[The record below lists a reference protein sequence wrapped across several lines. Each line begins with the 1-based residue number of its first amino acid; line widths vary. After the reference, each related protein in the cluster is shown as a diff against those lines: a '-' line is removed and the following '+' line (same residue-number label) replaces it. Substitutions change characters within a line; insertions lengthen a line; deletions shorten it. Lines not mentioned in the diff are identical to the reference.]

1 MNITYT
7 DDNGELVE
15 IINHPIDIPAHIQG
29 FDVGKSFLNIKAE
42 DVSVLY
48 SYGKPVSKAVTI
60 GRYQMFLKMDFRN
73 FIRSKYAETIN
84 RVFSDFIQGFCTQLS
99 KTGNET
105 IDSFI
110 DVIQE
115 CHEDISNSHG
125 NNVAIS
131 DDSISTLLYLRVC
144 GALRKKWNNEGTEY
158 LAPFFAFKKGAYIK
172 LGVLTLDDKEFIAG
186 LISVMKAQ
194 EEKYRKEIYSA
205 ILILAYVYDI
215 SSHSAK
221 VVETLRYNY
230 NIDVPVR
237 NPCFQSFGTTGGEN
251 GLTAEEIAVFNGS
264 CLSDEDKQA
273 VMEKMK
279 RFLSLQGS
287 AIIQKSLVHYAIE
300 RRKIKLSMLT
310 PQEWLDIFFDRVNEL
325 RTKNEYPA
333 NVDIEEV
340 STPKCY
346 LAFLAENMSEEKIE
360 LGNDDPLVNGL
371 LYLIY
376 IKGYKDIAYIAKE
389 ILILN
394 YIIEQ
399 MSDAVMSSDSE
410 VALNAAIE
418 KALDFIEVVFTC
430 RFRCKTISDVELRD
444 KFKLILK
451 DKELSD
457 KVCKISPHKFDGGFN
472 LMLVYNIIG
481 LFREVEL
488 IKGGISAIATAIAV
502 SKNQI
507 NDKGKPRIRKE
518 YISNW
523 NVEVGDH
530 KQTELNKIL
539 IKRLEAVYL

>member
-7 DDNGELVE
+7 DDNGEIVE
-15 IINHPIDIPAHIQG
+15 ILHHNIEIPAHIQE
-29 FDVGKSFLNIKAE
+29 FDANKSFLNIKAK
-42 DVSVLY
+42 DVSMLC
-48 SYGKPVSKAVTI
+48 SSGKPASRAVTI
-60 GRYQMFLKMDFRN
+60 GRYQMFLRMDFNN
-73 FIRSKYAETIN
+73 FMRSKYADTIH
-84 RVFSDFIQGFCTQLS
+84 RVFSDFRYGFCTQLS

-115 CHEDISNSHG
+115 CNEDIRNSHG
-125 NNVAIS
+125 DQIINT
-131 DDSISTLLYLRVC
+131 DSPALTLLYLRVC
-144 GALRKKWNNEGTEY
+144 SALHKKWNNEGTEY
-158 LAPFFAFKKGAYIK
+158 LAPFFALKKGAYIK
-172 LGVLTLDDKEFIAG
+172 LGVLTLDDKEFIAN
-186 LISVMKAQ
+186 LVSVMKAQ

-205 ILILAYVYDI
+205 ILMLAYIYDV

-221 VVETLRYNY
+221 VVETLKCG
-230 NIDVPVR
+230 IDIPVGKS
-237 NPCFQSFGTTGGEN
+237 CFQGFEKIGGEN
-251 GLTAEEIAVFNGS
+251 ELTAEELAVFNGA
-264 CLSDEDKQA
+264 CLTEDDKQA
-273 VMEKMK
+273 VIMKMN

-287 AIIQKSLVHYAIE
+287 AIIQKQLVHYAIE

-325 RTKNEYPA
+325 KTKNEYPA
-333 NVDIEEV
+333 NVDIENV

-346 LAFLAENMSEEKIE
+346 LAFLAENMSEDKIE
-360 LGNDDPLVNGL
+360 FGNDDPLVNGL

-376 IKGYKDIAYIAKE
+376 IKDYKDIAYIAKE
-389 ILILN
+389 ILALN

-399 MSDAVMSSDSE
+399 MADAVMSSDSE

-418 KALDFIEVVFTC
+418 KALDFIEVVFTSQ
-430 RFRCKTISDVELRD
+430 FRCKTTSDVELRE
-444 KFKLILK
+444 KFKQILK
-451 DKELSD
+451 DKELCD
-457 KVCKISPHKFDGGFN
+457 KVCKISPNKFDGGFN

-481 LFREVEL
+481 LFRDMKLVT
-488 IKGGISAIATAIAV
+488 GGISTIATAIAV

-507 NDKGKPRIRKE
+507 NDKGKPQIRKE

-530 KQTELNKIL
+530 KQTELNKAL